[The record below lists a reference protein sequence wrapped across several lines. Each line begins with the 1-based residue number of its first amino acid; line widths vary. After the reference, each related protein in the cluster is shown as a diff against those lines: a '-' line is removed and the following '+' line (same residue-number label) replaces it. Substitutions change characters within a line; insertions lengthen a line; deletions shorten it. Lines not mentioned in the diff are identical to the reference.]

1 MKYYCTSCIADKI
14 EDIPLVSHTPA
25 SWEIGKQPT
34 CTEAGTKIQKC
45 SECGEIVE
53 TAVWEAKGHTPSAWV
68 TTKNATCTEAGKHEQ
83 TCQVCG
89 TLLAEEDIPALGHF
103 FGDWGVIDGQQVRV
117 CECGEQEFGEKS
129 GCTALLSVGAI
140 TVMLLAG
147 AATILSS
154 KKKR

>member
-1 MKYYCTSCIADKI
+1 MNLILLGAPGAGKGTQAEILSKKLG
-14 EDIPLVSHTPA
+14 IPTISTGA
-25 SWEIGKQPT
+25 SIREAIKNG
-34 CTEAGTKIQKC
+34 TEMGLA
-45 SECGEIVE
+45 
-53 TAVWEAKGHTPSAWV
+53 AK
-68 TTKNATCTEAGKHEQ
+68 TCTEAGKHEQ